1 MGFYVLETMT
11 NESEPSINDGLT
23 ARQKSILEYAREHAE
38 VQVDPLAETFQVTP
52 QTIRR
57 DLNTLCDMRLI
68 QRVHGGA
75 VMQDG
80 VANMG
85 YESRRRLMVDEK
97 KKIAAAVARL
107 IPDDSSMFVNIGTTT
122 EAVVQCLSDKRGLL
136 VITNNLN
143 VVNLLRHA
151 ETTRVMMAGGAVRR
165 EDGGIVGDS
174 TAEFISGFKVDYAV
188 VGISAI
194 EEDGAFLEFDPREVR
209 VSQAMI
215 ANARKV
221 IFVADSL
228 KFERVAPVR
237 VCTVAEIDYLV
248 TDKILTKKFLQ
259 HCRQGGVKTVVVD

>member
-1 MGFYVLETMT
+1 MST
-11 NESEPSINDGLT
+11 ESDSILNDGLT

-38 VQVDPLAETFQVTP
+38 VQVDPLAENFQVTP

-57 DLNTLCDMRLI
+57 DLNTLCDMRLL

-75 VMQDG
+75 VLQDG

-97 KKIAAAVARL
+97 ETIADAVAKL

-122 EAVVQCLSDKRGLL
+122 EAVAARLSDRRGLL

-143 VVNLLRHA
+143 VVNLFRHA

-174 TAEFISGFKVDYAV
+174 TAEFIAGFKVDYAV
-188 VGISAI
+188 VGVSAI
-194 EEDGAFLEFDPREVR
+194 EEDGALLEFDPREVR

-215 ANARKV
+215 ANARTV
-221 IFVADSL
+221 ILVADSL

-237 VCTVAEIDYLV
+237 LCNVTEVDYLV
-248 TDKILTKKFLQ
+248 TDKPPTEKFLE
-259 HCRQGGVKTVVVD
+259 HCRQGGVKAIVTGQG

>member
-1 MGFYVLETMT
+1 MT
-11 NESEPSINDGLT
+11 TEPEPILNDGLT
-23 ARQKSILEYAREHAE
+23 ARQKSILDYAREHEE
-38 VQVDPLAETFQVTP
+38 VQVDPLAESFQVTP

-57 DLNTLCDMRLI
+57 DLNTLCDMRLL

-75 VMQDG
+75 VLQDG

-85 YESRRRLMVDEK
+85 YESRRRLMVIEK
-97 KKIAAAVARL
+97 QKIAEAVANL

-122 EAVVQCLSDKRGLL
+122 EAVAERLSDRRGLL

-143 VVNLLRHA
+143 VVNLFRHA

-174 TAEFISGFKVDYAV
+174 TTEFIAGFKVDYAV
-188 VGISAI
+188 IGVSAI
-194 EEDGAFLEFDPREVR
+194 EEDGALLEFDPREVR

-221 IFVADSL
+221 ILVADSL
-228 KFERVAPVR
+228 KFERIAPVR
-237 VCTVAEIDYLV
+237 VGHVAEIDYLV
-248 TDKILTKKFLQ
+248 TDKKPGEKFLE
-259 HCRQGGVKTVVVD
+259 HCRQGGVKAIIADQN